1 MERSEKSWR
10 KPIHAKQIIN
20 KMNCNFVALIDF
32 IMNCDKSHDLHLTV
46 HGKGRKYMKII
57 GLTGLTGAGKSTVAQ
72 KLLAFGC
79 YHIEADKVAKD
90 VINDDGTTNRPLLAS
105 RAFADTDSTNA
116 LNEITH
122 PAVTKEIESIIKDME
137 EVGYR
142 GVIIDAIALFES
154 GEDKLCDFTVAVV
167 APKELR
173 LDRIMKRDN
182 ITEEKAL
189 ERINAQKDES
199 FFTKKADFV
208 LWNYPPYDINVE
220 IKPITLQLGL

>member
-1 MERSEKSWR
+1 
-10 KPIHAKQIIN
+10 
-20 KMNCNFVALIDF
+20 
-32 IMNCDKSHDLHLTV
+32 
-46 HGKGRKYMKII
+46 MKII

-72 KLLAFGC
+72 KLMAYGC
-79 YHIEADKVAKD
+79 YHIDADKVAREVINNNENVKNKLKERFGDD
-90 VINDDGTTNRPLLAS
+90 VINSDGTTNRPLLAT
-105 RAFADTDSTNA
+105 RAFADEESTNA

-122 PAVTKEIESIIKDME
+122 PAVTEEIKSIIKDME

-154 GEDKLCDFTVAVV
+154 GEDALCDFTVAVV
-167 APKELR
+167 APKEIR
-173 LDRIMKRDN
+173 LQRIMKRDS

-208 LWNYPPYDINVE
+208 LWNYPPYDLNVE
-220 IKPITLQLGL
+220 IRPIVAQIQI

>member
-1 MERSEKSWR
+1 
-10 KPIHAKQIIN
+10 
-20 KMNCNFVALIDF
+20 
-32 IMNCDKSHDLHLTV
+32 
-46 HGKGRKYMKII
+46 MKII

-72 KLLAFGC
+72 KLMAYGC
-79 YHIEADKVAKD
+79 YHIDADKVAREVINNNENVKNKLKERFGND
-90 VINDDGTTNRPLLAS
+90 VINADGTTNRPVLAS
-105 RAFADTDSTNA
+105 RAFASEEDTNA

-122 PAVTKEIESIIKDME
+122 PAVTEEIQSIIKDME

-167 APKELR
+167 APRDIR
-173 LDRIMKRDN
+173 LERIMNRDN

-189 ERINAQKDES
+189 ERINAQKDEK
-199 FFTKKADFV
+199 FFTEKADFI

-220 IKPITLQLGL
+220 IKPITLQLL

>member
-1 MERSEKSWR
+1 
-10 KPIHAKQIIN
+10 
-20 KMNCNFVALIDF
+20 
-32 IMNCDKSHDLHLTV
+32 
-46 HGKGRKYMKII
+46 MKII

-72 KLLAFGC
+72 KLMAYGC
-79 YHIEADKVAKD
+79 YHVDADKVAREVINNNENVKNKLKERFGAD
-90 VINDDGTTNRPLLAS
+90 VINADGTTNRPLLAS

-122 PAVTKEIESIIKDME
+122 PAVIEEIKSIIKDME

-154 GEDKLCDFTVAVV
+154 GLDALCDFNVTVI
-167 APKELR
+167 APKEIR
-173 LDRIMKRDN
+173 LERIIKRDN

-199 FFTKKADFV
+199 FFTSKADFV

-220 IKPITLQLGL
+220 IKPITLQIGL

>member
-1 MERSEKSWR
+1 
-10 KPIHAKQIIN
+10 
-20 KMNCNFVALIDF
+20 
-32 IMNCDKSHDLHLTV
+32 
-46 HGKGRKYMKII
+46 MKII

-72 KLLAFGC
+72 KLMAYGC
-79 YHIEADKVAKD
+79 YHIDADKVAREVINNNENVKNKLKERFGDD
-90 VINDDGTTNRPLLAS
+90 VINVDGTTNRPLLAS

-122 PAVTKEIESIIKDME
+122 PAVTEEIKSIIKDME

-154 GEDKLCDFTVAVV
+154 GEDSLCDFTVAVI
-167 APKELR
+167 APMDIR
-173 LDRIMKRDN
+173 LERIMKRDN

-189 ERINAQKDES
+189 ERINAQKDET
-199 FFTKKADFV
+199 FFTEKADFV

-220 IKPITLQLGL
+220 IRPIVAQIQM